1 MNVHVV
7 VSPKH
12 PKCDSRLRQQSEKGL
27 ASASGK
33 TGIAGL
39 MMSSATLLNEGLQ
52 EELDTTA
59 WGRAISGTPWG
70 GLGGMKSCCG

>member
-1 MNVHVV
+1 MMFVFPRTSKVWLT
-7 VSPKH
+7 ST
-12 PKCDSRLRQQSEKGL
+12 LQQQQSERGL
-27 ASASGK
+27 ASASGS

-59 WGRAISGTPWG
+59 LGRAISGTG
-70 GLGGMKSCCG
+70 VALGAN